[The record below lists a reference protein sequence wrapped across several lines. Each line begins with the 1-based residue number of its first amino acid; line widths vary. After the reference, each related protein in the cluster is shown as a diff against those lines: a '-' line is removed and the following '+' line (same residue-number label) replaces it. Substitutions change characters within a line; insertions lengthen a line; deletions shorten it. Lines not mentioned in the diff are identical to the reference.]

1 MSRKEF
7 WKERVKVPEYV
18 CMRDENS
25 GVEIDALYPTPS
37 YYIGMIWLH
46 TRTCP
51 QERDHQRRAS
61 ARRGRP

>member
-7 WKERVKVPEYV
+7 WKERVNVPEYV
-18 CMRDENS
+18 CMRDEDS

-37 YYIGMIWLH
+37 YCIGMIWLLTRAH
-46 TRTCP
+46 TK
-51 QERDHQRRAS
+51 ERDQQWHTS